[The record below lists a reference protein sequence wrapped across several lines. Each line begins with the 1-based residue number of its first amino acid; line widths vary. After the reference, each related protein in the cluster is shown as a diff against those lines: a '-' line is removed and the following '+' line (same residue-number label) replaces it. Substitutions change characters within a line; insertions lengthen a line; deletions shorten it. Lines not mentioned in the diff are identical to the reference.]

1 MDYIARQYLNHCKTI
16 HIQTFGLFQ
25 DKIRQL
31 QNDIWNIAIHCLDS
45 CKVMFYNC
53 KTIFNKCKSIY
64 LKKTTRLYLDCWK
77 TMRIWTIVEEYL
89 NYCKTIFDNS
99 TTARQYQTTEDNI
112 WTTVREFRQLQAK
125 I

>member
-31 QNDIWNIAIHCLDS
+31 QNDIWNIAIHYLDS
-45 CKVMFYNC
+45 CKVMFYSC

-64 LKKTTRLYLDCWK
+64 LKNYEAIFGLLEDYAYLD
-77 TMRIWTIVEEYL
+77 
-89 NYCKTIFDNS
+89 YCRGIFELLQDNIRQLQGKIRQLQDNIRQLKTIFG
-99 TTARQYQTTEDNI
+99 
-112 WTTVREFRQLQAK
+112 LL
-125 I
+125 